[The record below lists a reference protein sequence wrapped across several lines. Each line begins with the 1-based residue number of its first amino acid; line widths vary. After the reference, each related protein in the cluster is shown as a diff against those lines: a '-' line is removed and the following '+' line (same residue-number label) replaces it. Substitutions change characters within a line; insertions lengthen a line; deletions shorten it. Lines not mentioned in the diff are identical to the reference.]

1 MDSGSL
7 GMLIVGSIVAIGL
20 IELIVWIVVVLTNPN
35 PLSLTV
41 GHHTA
46 SPTSRKHTEP

>member
-7 GMLIVGSIVAIGL
+7 GMLIVGSIIAIGL
-20 IELIVWIVVVLTNPN
+20 IQLIVWIVVVLTNPN

-46 SPTSRKHTEP
+46 SNTSRKHTES

>member
-1 MDSGSL
+1 MDSGNL

-20 IELIVWIVVVLTNPN
+20 IEPIGWIVVVLTNPN

-46 SPTSRKHTEP
+46 SPASRKHTEP